1 MLAQIFLCLTSFG
14 YTKITVREKSWPLK
28 ETNSSYAK
36 LILYNSDLIHRHL
49 NIVSDESSQLSVVD
63 KLNDENTSKSAK
75 LAEKIKIF
83 LYQAFL
89 PQGFPQSVSNDYV
102 EYQIWDTTQVPMKY
116 EWLDNSTVGY
126 TKQKQKCE

>member
-1 MLAQIFLCLTSFG
+1 MRKAGLV
-14 YTKITVREKSWPLK
+14 KK
-28 ETNSSYAK
+28 TNSSYAK

-126 TKQKQKCE
+126 TNQKQKCE